1 VADSAAR
8 SGERTPG
15 CREIGDSRREEEQPD
30 EPWTDRPAPAMKPSG
45 SLTAAAATGTASA
58 ADAPAFRTIPAGA
71 AVYMAVV
78 QFLFVTSW
86 TTYVIYLPQLLA
98 AAGLPA
104 RYTPWLLLIDQLVF
118 MATDIAVGLGADRA
132 RRTVGRLGPYV
143 VGLTVVS
150 CAAFVLLPLAVH
162 LPEGAAP
169 LGLALTLLWAAT
181 SSALRAPPWV
191 LLGKYAWRP
200 ALPWMNTLMLIGLAA
215 GGAIAP
221 WLGAALKAHDPR
233 LPFAVSSVVLL
244 AATAGI
250 VAVERALERR
260 PPERPGPPEPLLV
273 PRVVTGAHGLWLI
286 GVLVLALGFQVHA
299 SLNSSA
305 EFLRFAPA
313 SALERLLPLFWAGFA
328 AGMLI
333 ASALCRR
340 HRALHVMAVAALVGA
355 VGAYGASIASTLET
369 LIGAQLVTGAAWGGM
384 LVAIFSTASDLGR
397 TGREGLVLGTMFSM
411 LAFATL
417 MRIAVTIAGWNHDP
431 DVAAALGVAPVVL
444 WAAGAVL
451 VSTLA
456 WRARADPAAA

>member
-1 VADSAAR
+1 MQPSAALR
-8 SGERTPG
+8 
-15 CREIGDSRREEEQPD
+15 
-30 EPWTDRPAPAMKPSG
+30 
-45 SLTAAAATGTASA
+45 AAAATAATAPA
-58 ADAPAFRTIPAGA
+58 LEVPAFRAIPGGA

-86 TTYVIYLPQLLA
+86 TVYAVYVPQLLA

-132 RRTVGRLGPYV
+132 RRTVGRIGPYV

-150 CAAFVLLPLAVH
+150 CAAFLLLPFAVH
-162 LPEGAAP
+162 LPAGAVP

-200 ALPWMNTLMLIGLAA
+200 ALPWMNALMLIGVAA

-221 WLGAALKAHDPR
+221 WLGAELKAKDPR
-233 LPFAVSSVVLL
+233 LPFAVSSLVLL

-260 PPERPGPPEPLLV
+260 PPGRPGLAEARV
-273 PRVVTGAHGLWLI
+273 APRVVTGEHGLWLI

-299 SLNSSA
+299 ALNSSG

-313 SALERLLPLFWAGFA
+313 TALERLLPLFWAGFA

-333 ASALCRR
+333 VSPLCRR
-340 HRALHVMAVAALVGA
+340 YRALHVMAVAALVGA
-355 VGAYGASIASTLET
+355 VGAYGASTASMLET
-369 LIGAQLVTGAAWGGM
+369 LVGAQLVTGAAWGGM
-384 LVAIFSTASDLGR
+384 LVAIFSSASDLGR
-397 TGREGLVLGTMFSM
+397 TGREGLALGTMFSM
-411 LAFATL
+411 LALATL
-417 MRIAVTIAGWNHDP
+417 TRIAVTIAGWNHDP

-444 WAAGAVL
+444 WAAGAVV
-451 VSTLA
+451 VSMVA
-456 WRARADPAAA
+456 WRARAEASAA